1 MSLTPTV
8 LMDARI
14 YLESADLTG
23 WSNKVETSPSAADED
38 VTTFASGGW
47 KQRTGGELDTDVSLE
62 GFFEQL
68 DVSRP
73 DDMFWANLG
82 SNQAA
87 LTVVPTSGAA
97 GVVTYLSRVQVMDYK
112 PGGAVGK
119 VLPFSASLKGNWPFV
134 RGLIMHPQGT
144 ARTATGTGTGFQL
157 GAVTAAQRMYACL
170 HVLSVAGT
178 STPTITVSLQSSVD
192 NTFSSPTTRITFAAD
207 TALDGQA
214 LSLLG
219 AVTDQWWRAAWT
231 ISGTT
236 PSFLFAVSAGIGP
249 K

>member
-1 MSLTPTV
+1 MALTPTV
-8 LMDARI
+8 LLDARI
-14 YLESADLTG
+14 YLETADLTG
-23 WSNKVETSPSAADED
+23 WSNKVETNASAAEED
-38 VTTFASGGW
+38 ITNFGSGGW
-47 KQRTGGELDTDVSLE
+47 KQKTGGEFDTDVSLE

-68 DVSRP
+68 DLSRP

-87 LTVVPTSGAA
+87 LTVMPTSGAA
-97 GVVTYLSRVQVMDYK
+97 GVLTYLSRVQVMDYK

-119 VLPFSASLKGNWPFV
+119 VLPWSASLKGNWPFV
-134 RGLIMHPQGT
+134 RGLVLHPQGT
-144 ARTATGTGTGFQL
+144 ARTTSGNGTGFQL
-157 GAVTAAQRMYACL
+157 GAVGSAQRMYACL
-170 HVLSVAGT
+170 HVLSVSGT
-178 STPTITVSLQSSVD
+178 TPSITVSLQSSVD
-192 NTFSSPTTRITFAAD
+192 NTFASPTTRITFAAD

-219 AVTDQWWRAAWT
+219 PVTDQWWRASWT
-231 ISGTT
+231 ITGTT

>member
-8 LMDARI
+8 LLDARI

-23 WSNKVETSPSAADED
+23 WSNKVETDPSVADED
-38 VTTFASGGW
+38 ITTFASGGW
-47 KQRTGGELDTDVSLE
+47 KQRTGGEFDTDVALE

-87 LTVVPTSGAA
+87 LTVAPTSGAA

-112 PGGAVGK
+112 PSGAVGK
-119 VLPFSASLKGNWPFV
+119 VVGWTSSLKGNWPLV

-157 GAVTAAQRMYACL
+157 GAVTTSQRIYCCS
-170 HVLSVAGT
+170 HVLSVSGT
-178 STPTITVSLQSSVD
+178 TPSITVSLQSSVD
-192 NTFSSPTTRITFAAD
+192 NTFASPTTRITFAAD

-214 LSLLG
+214 LSLIG
-219 AVTDQWWRAAWT
+219 AVTDTWWRAAWT

>member
-1 MSLTPTV
+1 MSFNPLV

-14 YLESADLTG
+14 YLESADVTG
-23 WSNKVETSPSAADED
+23 WSNKVETAASVDDED
-38 VTTFASGGW
+38 MTTFASGGW
-47 KQRTGGELDTDVSLE
+47 HERTAGEKDLDASVE

-87 LTVVPTSGAA
+87 LTVAPTSGAA
-97 GVVTYLSRVQVMDYK
+97 GVLAYLSRVQVMDYK
-112 PGGAVGK
+112 PAANVGK
-119 VLPFSASLKGNWPFV
+119 LLAWSSSLKGNWPLV
-134 RGLIMHPQGT
+134 RGTILHPQGT
-144 ARTATGTGTGFQL
+144 ARTATGTGTGFQI
-157 GAVTAAQRMYACL
+157 GAVTVAQRMYACL
-170 HVLSVAGT
+170 HVLSVSGT
-178 STPTITVSLQSSVD
+178 TPSITVSLQSSVD
-192 NTFSSPTTRITFAAD
+192 NTFASPTTRITFLAD

-219 AVTDQWWRAAWT
+219 AVTDQWWRASWV

-236 PSFLFAVSAGIGP
+236 PSFLFAVSAGVGP

>member
-8 LMDARI
+8 LTDARI

-23 WSNKVETSPSAADED
+23 WGNKVETNVTAAEED
-38 VTTFASGGW
+38 VTTFGSAGW
-47 KQRTGGELDTDVSLE
+47 KARAGGEMDTDVSLE

-82 SNQAA
+82 SNQTA
-87 LTVVPTSGAA
+87 LTVMPASGAS
-97 GVVTYLSRVQVMDYK
+97 GVLTYLSRVQVMDYK

-119 VLPFSASLKGNWPFV
+119 VLPWSASLKGNWPFV
-134 RGLIMHPQGT
+134 RGLVLHPQGT
-144 ARTATGTGTGFQL
+144 ARTASGTGTGYQL
-157 GAVTAAQRMYACL
+157 GAVTSSQRIYCCL

-178 STPTITVSLQSSVD
+178 TPSITVSLQSSVD
-192 NTFSSPTTRITFAAD
+192 NTFASPTTRITFNAD
-207 TALDGQA
+207 TAMDGQA

-219 AVTDQWWRAAWT
+219 PVTDQWWRASWVIT
-231 ISGTT
+231 GTT
-236 PSFLFAVSAGIGP
+236 PSFLFALSAGVGP

>member
-1 MSLTPTV
+1 MALTPTV
-8 LMDARI
+8 LLDARI

-23 WSNKVETSPSAADED
+23 WSNKVETTPTAAEED
-38 VTTFASGGW
+38 ITNFASGGW
-47 KQRTGGELDTDVSLE
+47 KQRTGGLFDTDVALE

-68 DVSRP
+68 DISRP

-87 LTVVPTSGAA
+87 LTVMPTSGAA
-97 GVVTYLSRVQVMDYK
+97 GVVTYLTRGQVMDYK
-112 PGGAVGK
+112 PGGSVGK
-119 VLPFSASLKGNWPFV
+119 VLPWSAALKGNWPFV
-134 RGLIMHPQGT
+134 RGLVLHPQGT
-144 ARTATGTGTGFQL
+144 ARTSTGTGTGFQI
-157 GAVTAAQRMYACL
+157 GAVGAAQRMYACL
-170 HVLSVAGT
+170 HVLSVSGT
-178 STPTITVSLQSSVD
+178 TPSITVSLQSSVD

-207 TALDGQA
+207 TGLDGQA

-231 ISGTT
+231 ISGTA

>member
-1 MSLTPTV
+1 MSLTPLV
-8 LMDARI
+8 LFDARI

-23 WSNKVETSPSAADED
+23 WSNKVEVSAAAAEED
-38 VTTFASGGW
+38 VTTFASNGW
-47 KQRTGGELDTDVSLE
+47 KERTGGEKDLDGSLE

-73 DDMFWANLG
+73 DDLFWANLG
-82 SNQAA
+82 SNQVA
-87 LTVVPTSGAA
+87 LTVAPTSGAA
-97 GVVTYLSRVQVMDYK
+97 GVLAYLSRVQAMDYK
-112 PGGAVGK
+112 PGAAAGK
-119 VLPFSASLKGNWPFV
+119 VLAWSAAVKGNWPLV
-134 RGLIMHPQGT
+134 RGTILHPQGT
-144 ARTATGTGTGFQL
+144 ARTATGVGTGFQI
-157 GAVTAAQRMYACL
+157 GAVTAVQRMYACL

-178 STPTITVSLQSSVD
+178 STPTITVKLQSSVD
-192 NTFSSPTTRITFAAD
+192 NTFASPTDRITFLAD

-236 PSFLFAVSAGIGP
+236 PSFLFAVSAGVGP

>member
-8 LMDARI
+8 LLDARI

-23 WSNKVETSPSAADED
+23 WSNKVETDPSVADED
-38 VTTFASGGW
+38 ITTFASGGW
-47 KQRTGGELDTDVSLE
+47 KQRTGGEFDTDVALE

-87 LTVVPTSGAA
+87 LTVAPTSGAA

-112 PGGAVGK
+112 PSAAVGK
-119 VLPFSASLKGNWPFV
+119 VVGWTSSLKGNWPFV

-157 GAVTAAQRMYACL
+157 GAVTTAQRIYCCS
-170 HVLSVAGT
+170 HVLSVSGT
-178 STPTITVSLQSSVD
+178 TPSITVSLQSSVD
-192 NTFSSPTTRITFAAD
+192 NTFASPTTRITFAAD

>member
-1 MSLTPTV
+1 MSFNPLV

-14 YLESADLTG
+14 YLESSDLTG
-23 WSNKVETSPSAADED
+23 WSNKVETSPQAADED
-38 VTTFASGGW
+38 ITTFASGGW
-47 KQRTGGELDTDVSLE
+47 KQRTGGEFDTDVSLE

-87 LTVVPTSGAA
+87 LTVAPTSGAA

-119 VLPFSASLKGNWPFV
+119 VLPWTSSLKGNWPLV
-134 RGLIMHPQGT
+134 RGLILHPQGT
-144 ARTATGTGTGFQL
+144 ARTTTGTGTGFQI
-157 GAVTAAQRMYACL
+157 GAVTTAQRMYACL
-170 HVLSVAGT
+170 HVLSVTGT
-178 STPTITVSLQSSVD
+178 TPSITVSLQSSVD
-192 NTFSSPTTRITFAAD
+192 NTFASPTTRITFVAD
-207 TALDGQA
+207 TAIDGQA

-219 AVTDQWWRAAWT
+219 AVTDTWWRAAWT

-236 PSFLFAVSAGIGP
+236 PSFLFACSAGVGP

>member
-1 MSLTPTV
+1 MTLTPQV
-8 LMDARI
+8 LVDARI

-23 WSNKVETSPSAADED
+23 WGNKVETNAQAADED
-38 VTTFASGGW
+38 ITNFASGGW
-47 KQRTGGELDTDVSLE
+47 KQRTGGEFDTDISLE

-87 LTVVPTSGAA
+87 LTVMPTSGAS
-97 GVVTYLSRVQVMDYK
+97 GMVTYLSRVQVMDYK
-112 PGGAVGK
+112 PGAAVGK
-119 VLPFSASLKGNWPFV
+119 VLAWSASTKGNWPFV
-134 RGLIMHPQGT
+134 RGLVMHPQGT
-144 ARTATGTGTGFQL
+144 ARTSTGTGTGYQL
-157 GAVTAAQRMYACL
+157 GAVTSAQRIYCCL
-170 HVLSVAGT
+170 HVLSVSGT
-178 STPTITVSLQSSVD
+178 TPSITVSLQSSVD
-192 NTFSSPTTRITFAAD
+192 NTFASPTTRLTFAAD
-207 TALDGQA
+207 TAIDGQA

>member
-1 MSLTPTV
+1 MALTPTV
-8 LMDARI
+8 LLDARI

-23 WSNKVETSPSAADED
+23 WSNKVETMLSVADED
-38 VTTFASGGW
+38 VTNFASGGW
-47 KQRTGGELDTDVSLE
+47 KQRTGGEFDTDVSVE

-87 LTVVPTSGAA
+87 LTVAPTSGAA
-97 GVVTYLSRVQVMDYK
+97 GVLAYLSRVQVMDYK

-119 VLPFSASLKGNWPFV
+119 VLAWSSSLKGNWPFV
-134 RGLIMHPQGT
+134 RGLILHPQGT
-144 ARTATGTGTGFQL
+144 PRTSTGTGTGFQI
-157 GAVTAAQRMYACL
+157 GAVGAAQRMYACL

-178 STPTITVSLQSSVD
+178 TPSITVALQSSVD
-192 NTFSSPTTRITFAAD
+192 NTFSSPTTRLTFAAD

-214 LSLLG
+214 LSVLG
-219 AVTDQWWRAAWT
+219 AITDQWWRVAWT

>member
-1 MSLTPTV
+1 MALTPTV
-8 LMDARI
+8 LLDARI

-23 WSNKVETSPSAADED
+23 WSNKVETAASVADED
-38 VTTFASGGW
+38 VTTFASNGW
-47 KQRTGGELDTDVSLE
+47 HERTGGERDTDVSLE
-62 GFFEQL
+62 GFFEAL

-73 DDMFWANLG
+73 DDLFWANLG

-87 LTVVPTSGAA
+87 LTVAPTSGAA
-97 GVVTYLSRVQVMDYK
+97 GVLAYLTRAQVMDYK
-112 PGGAVGK
+112 PGAAVGK
-119 VLPFSASLKGNWPFV
+119 VLGWTSSQKGNWPFV
-134 RGLIMHPQGT
+134 RGLILHPQGT

-157 GAVTAAQRMYACL
+157 GAVTIAQRMYACL
-170 HVLSVAGT
+170 HVLSIAGT

-207 TALDGQA
+207 TTLDGQA